1 MTRNALTFML
11 LSLLVAGCSGSA
23 DPINPLPPDVPL
35 GIRVENAT
43 GRTFEAI
50 TVQFSEQVENYGKL
64 EAGAASEYRAVDEAY
79 RYAAVEIDFGSAT
92 ARIQPV
98 DFVGETLLP
107 PGRYTYRFTPNLDGF
122 NEFTFVDLS
131 LVVD

>member
-1 MTRNALTFML
+1 MTRNALTSML
-11 LSLLVAGCSGSA
+11 LSLLVAGCSGSSSPV
-23 DPINPLPPDVPL
+23 DPLPPDVPL

-50 TVQFSEQVENYGKL
+50 TVQFSEQVENYGEL

-79 RYAAVEIDFGSAT
+79 RYAAVDIDFGSET
-92 ARIQPV
+92 ARIQPI

-107 PGRYTYRFTPNLDGF
+107 PGRYTYRFTLNPDSF
-122 NEFTFVDLS
+122 NEFTIVDLS
-131 LVVD
+131 LVAD